1 VSASSARLRSP
12 AKVSQLEDHFG
23 GRLRLLHRTTR
34 KLSLNDDGQM
44 LLGLARPI
52 LDGVKAMEA
61 AAGRQSA

>member
-23 GRLRLLHRTTR
+23 GRLRLHRTTR

-52 LDGVKAMEA
+52 LDGVKGMET
-61 AAGRQSA
+61 AAGRQGA